1 MDDQIKDDKPVGT
14 KTTISKHKLTL
25 RDLAIIV
32 GSSLASNPEIGEYE
46 IAFALDPETGDM
58 DCVAVSSDGKKGWKI
73 FTNSMP
79 DIDFP
84 VVVKEKKNG
93 GFIGKLKNLL
103 RGKNNDG
110 NGNC

>member
-1 MDDQIKDDKPVGT
+1 MNDQIEDNNQVDIKI
-14 KTTISKHKLTL
+14 TTGKHKLTL

-46 IAFALDPETGDM
+46 IAFALDPDTGDM
-58 DCVAVSSDGKKGWKI
+58 DCVAVSSDGKSGWKI

-84 VVVKEKKNG
+84 VVVKEKRNG
-93 GFIGKLKNLL
+93 GFIDKIKGFLKGKKNDV
-103 RGKNNDG
+103 NE
-110 NGNC
+110 

>member
-1 MDDQIKDDKPVGT
+1 MDNQTESDKSADVGMS
-14 KTTISKHKLTL
+14 ISKHKLTL

-46 IAFALDPETGDM
+46 IAFALDPDTGDM

-84 VVVKEKKNG
+84 VVIKEKKNG
-93 GFIGKLKNLL
+93 GFIGRLKNLL
-103 RGKNNDG
+103 KGKNNDG
-110 NGNC
+110 DRN

>member
-1 MDDQIKDDKPVGT
+1 MDSKTENDKSVDIGIS
-14 KTTISKHKLTL
+14 ISKHKLTL

-32 GSSLASNPEIGEYE
+32 GSSLTSNPEIGEYE
-46 IAFALDPETGDM
+46 IAFALDPDTGDM
-58 DCVAVSSDGKKGWKI
+58 DCVAVSSDGKSGWKI

-93 GFIGKLKNLL
+93 GFVGKLKDLL
-103 RGKNNDG
+103 RGKKNDG
-110 NGNC
+110 NRN

>member
-1 MDDQIKDDKPVGT
+1 MDDQIEDDNPVDI
-14 KTTISKHKLTL
+14 KITTNKHNLTL

-32 GSSLASNPEIGEYE
+32 GCSLASNPEAGDYE
-46 IAFALDPETGDM
+46 IAFAFDPDTLDM
-58 DCVAVSSDGKKGWKI
+58 DCVAVSSDGKMGWKI

-93 GFIGKLKNLL
+93 N
-103 RGKNNDG
+103 R
-110 NGNC
+110 NC